1 LEISKQDLSSLDA
14 NHPLVVAAKLHND
27 ELDRRRNQLWIGLW
41 SATALVLLV
50 TFIAR
55 RIAGEPVNPLSILIQ
70 VTLYGLVFANFIFM
84 KTRYAKIAQGIYVL
98 CIHLAVPPV
107 LILYGGTRGFGDI
120 ALFMA
125 VIVTMLYG
133 WRLWMFVTF
142 GAMSIT
148 LIWVLYHDSIGQPVA
163 PLLDYSAQFTTLKF
177 IVTMLIVVFLVRYI
191 NTFYKGLLDKYRSF
205 AEEQMRLNQD
215 LQASERALEELN
227 NNLKISRQKIVT
239 AREEERR
246 RLQRDLHDGLGPTLA
261 AQIFRI
267 GVARNMLEKAPAK
280 TAVMLNDLER
290 DIGQTLT
297 DVRRL
302 VYSMRLPLL
311 DQFGLIGA
319 ISDFVRQQ
327 QERIPIN
334 LSLPEQLP
342 PLNAAIEVAVY
353 RIFQTALDN
362 VIKHANATTCTIYLK
377 SEHDNLILI
386 IEDDGMGLPENVT
399 EGVGITSM
407 RERAEE
413 LSGTFHVVPRHPQ
426 GTRLQVAIPMIEEA
440 KSKIGSQ
447 TND

>member
-1 LEISKQDLSSLDA
+1 
-14 NHPLVVAAKLHND
+14 
-27 ELDRRRNQLWIGLW
+27 
-41 SATALVLLV
+41 
-50 TFIAR
+50 
-55 RIAGEPVNPLSILIQ
+55 
-70 VTLYGLVFANFIFM
+70 
-84 KTRYAKIAQGIYVL
+84 
-98 CIHLAVPPV
+98 
-107 LILYGGTRGFGDI
+107 
-120 ALFMA
+120 
-125 VIVTMLYG
+125 
-133 WRLWMFVTF
+133 
-142 GAMSIT
+142 
-148 LIWVLYHDSIGQPVA
+148 
-163 PLLDYSAQFTTLKF
+163 
-177 IVTMLIVVFLVRYI
+177 VVFLVRYI